1 MKTSTYPLMVIIL
14 IFALLVNG
22 ISASAEENTVPTPY
36 LMMLTFFGNPI
47 TKNNLDHVRTKMA
60 PAFNESAYDG
70 IAVFPIDAYYNW
82 DRTNFMWLAQ
92 TGIKKHIWPWIFF
105 NRIAEDP
112 KASTRNKPWFS
123 GIKGLDLYNQ
133 TGALKDFF
141 EILHHSLVTSRKMNS
156 PGIVIDA
163 ELYNNHDNHKIDR
176 IASRQG
182 KTEPEVISALRDI
195 GCKMADM
202 IHEYHPKAIIWCLY
216 APLHQQKPW
225 STTEIVFGIL
235 DRAKEM
241 NYAFKVVAG
250 GGVDIG
256 YCIRDLADLESK
268 ISSREQK
275 FATYLEKYPDI
286 LKLGGTVGP
295 WESVSLKK
303 GWTTRGECGSSV
315 LQNATDFEPIFKTLM
330 RNYAYVWIYGDSG
343 NNYNPF
349 EKSTQFNTILTNA
362 RREVQM
368 SEGPQP

>member
-1 MKTSTYPLMVIIL
+1 MKAIIYTIIL
-14 IFALLVNG
+14 IILTFAFLGHG
-22 ISASAEENTVPTPY
+22 ISAAAEENTVPTPY

-60 PAFNESAYDG
+60 AVFNESAYDG

-92 TGIKKHIWPWIFF
+92 TGIKKQIWPWIFF

-112 KASTRNKPWFS
+112 KASTRNKPWFL

-133 TGALKDFF
+133 TGALQDFY

-195 GCKMADM
+195 GSKMADM

-216 APLHQQKPW
+216 APLHQQTPW

-241 NYAFKVVAG
+241 NYTFKVVAG

-256 YCIRDLADLESK
+256 YCVRDLADLESK
-268 ISSREQK
+268 ISSRELK

-295 WESVSLKK
+295 WESVSSKK
-303 GWTTRGECGSSV
+303 GWTKQGECGSSV

-330 RNYAYVWIYGDSG
+330 RNYEYVWIYGDSG

-368 SEGPQP
+368 SKGPQP